1 MFVNNGDTPHFS
13 MEELKL
19 IYEKAKAKTAQAIK
33 DAAQE
38 LFPERTDIALNN
50 LYLSDGPGRA
60 FMHNG
65 AYENPR
71 FLLVS
76 YPVMT
81 GVMKDGTIYLF

>member
-13 MEELKL
+13 LEELKL
-19 IYEKAKAKTAQAIK
+19 IYEKAKSKTTQAIK

-38 LFPERTDIALNN
+38 LFPERSEIALNN
-50 LYLSDGPGRA
+50 LYLCDGPGRA
-60 FMHNG
+60 FMHHG